1 MKNFDEKFHA
11 VLRKVPRGKV
21 TTYGALA
28 KAVGCPKG
36 GRAVGNAMNKNPSA
50 PQVPCHRVVRSD
62 GKVGGFAS
70 GSTTRIKMLEAEG
83 IEVANGKWMKKNKI
97 NFRVHPLRT
106 FDKMRSRH
114 LFKSPKVDLSK
125 FLYRF

>member
-1 MKNFDEKFHA
+1 MDFKEECYS

-28 KAVGCPKG
+28 CAVGCPG
-36 GRAVGNAMNKNPSA
+36 GARAAGNAMNKNQYA
-50 PQVPCHRVVRSD
+50 PQVPGHRVVRSD

-83 IEVANGKWMKKNKI
+83 VEVERGKWMKKNKI